1 MRKSK
6 IVILV
11 LVCVLLSG
19 AVGFGG
25 GYLASHNVGTT
36 SSSSSISSDNTSLDQ
51 ATGSKLSTQE
61 IIAKNANSVVE
72 ITTESVTT
80 DFWMQEYITEGAGSG
95 VIIDGDGY
103 ILTNNHVIE
112 GANKI
117 KVKLHNG
124 SEYKASLVATD
135 SRLDVA
141 VIKISAK
148 SLTPATFGD
157 SSKLTVGDLA
167 IAIGNPLGQL
177 GGTATCGII
186 SSLDREL
193 TIDGQVMALLQT
205 DASINP
211 GNSGGGL
218 FDQYGNLIGLV
229 VAKSSGSDVEGLG
242 FAIPSNTVKK
252 AYEDLRN
259 GGKVEGRPAIGIT
272 VNYVDAD
279 SAIEEG
285 YRYAGVYIYEVAGK
299 NAKKSG
305 LKAGDYIY
313 YIDNVQIETTE
324 DLQAEVGKHEVGD
337 VISIVVVRDGKTI
350 ETTVKLVDASS
361 L

>member
-6 IVILV
+6 LIILV
-11 LVCVLLSG
+11 LICVLLSG
-19 AVGFGG
+19 GVGFAG
-25 GYLASHNVGTT
+25 GYLAVNMASDDVAISGGT
-36 SSSSSISSDNTSLDQ
+36 NYSLDK

-61 IIAKNANSVVE
+61 IITKNANSVVE

-95 VIIDGDGY
+95 VIIKDNGY

-112 GANKI
+112 GASKI
-117 KVKLHNG
+117 NVKLHNG
-124 SEYKASLVATD
+124 ESYRASLVATD

-148 SLTPATFGD
+148 SLVPATFGD

-193 TIDGQVMALLQT
+193 TIDGQVMTLLQT

-242 FAIPSNTVKK
+242 FAIPSNTVKQ
-252 AYEDLRN
+252 AYEDLTK
-259 GGKVEGRPAIGIT
+259 GGKVKGRPVIGVS
-272 VNYVDAD
+272 VNYIDVDTAM
-279 SAIEEG
+279 EQG
-285 YRYAGVYIYEVAGK
+285 YKYAGVYIYQVAGA
-299 NAKKSG
+299 NAKKAG

-313 YIDNVQIETTE
+313 YVDGVQIETTE
-324 DLQAEVGKHEVGD
+324 DLQTVLGKHKVGD
-337 VISIVVVRDGKTI
+337 KISIVVVRDNKTI
-350 ETTVKLVDASS
+350 ETTLKLVDASK